1 MAKVTAKLRDG
12 ISVTQCTNLV
22 QKQVLQYELC
32 TVYCVQYGSS
42 IKMYII
48 EEGSYPMLQYIGY
61 IPREYNHDDLKQ
73 IIVNSCSFSVKDEF
87 LASNIDIQ
95 FL

>member
-1 MAKVTAKLRDG
+1 MAKITEKLKDG
-12 ISVTQCTNLV
+12 VSITQCTNLV
-22 QKQVLQYELC
+22 QNHVLQYELC
-32 TVYCVQYGSS
+32 TVYCVQHGEA

-48 EEGSYPMLQYIGY
+48 DVTEYPILKYIGY
-61 IPREYNHDDLKQ
+61 TSRTYNHDDLRQ

-87 LASNIDIQ
+87 LASNLDLQ

>member
-12 ISVTQCTNLV
+12 VSVTQCTNLV
-22 QKQVLQYELC
+22 QKQVLQYDLC
-32 TVYCVQYGSS
+32 TVYCVQHGDS
-42 IKMYII
+42 IKMYLIADK
-48 EEGSYPMLQYIGY
+48 EYPMLQYIGY
-61 IPREYNHDDLKQ
+61 TAREYNHDDLRQ